1 MAQSS
6 LMEPL
11 SFLLYS
17 LFLLI
22 FTQALLRIKNW
33 LFRKRV
39 QLPPGPTGLPIIGSL
54 LTLGDRP
61 HESITKLAETY
72 GPVMT
77 VRLGFNVVVVASSSE
92 MAREIVQKNG
102 QAFLGRLI
110 PDAATAQT
118 NYDLSVV

>member
-1 MAQSS
+1 
-6 LMEPL
+6 
-11 SFLLYS
+11 
-17 LFLLI
+17 
-22 FTQALLRIKNW
+22 
-33 LFRKRV
+33 
-39 QLPPGPTGLPIIGSL
+39 
-54 LTLGDRP
+54 
-61 HESITKLAETY
+61 
-72 GPVMT
+72 MT